1 MPNNPAVKKIFI
13 KTKKQVFSEII
24 GNNNSSLKGEGYD
37 FLELK
42 EYEYGED
49 AKNIDW
55 VISAKMQKP
64 YVKLFHAQKE
74 LNIHI
79 ISFLS
84 GSLFFGTSKFKQEL
98 LANIASLLAFS
109 SIKQGDPFSAHI
121 ANTSLST
128 IIKKSKKFFHV
139 QQMIEQLLHYNL
151 LNQQIDYTAMIH
163 SLYQHIKKR
172 SIIFLLGD
180 FIDTNAIDLKLLAQ
194 KHEVYVIMIRD
205 LFEENPQVL
214 GQISLLDPQ
223 TGESFDGIIDEKS
236 IQRYKTSLKQQ
247 DHQLYAHL
255 QTCGIKTTKIY
266 THEEP
271 LAKLIGVLK

>member
-1 MPNNPAVKKIFI
+1 MQNNPIVKKIFI
-13 KTKKQVFSEII
+13 KTRKQIFSEII

-64 YVKLFHAQKE
+64 YVKCFHAQKE

-79 ISFLS
+79 VSFLS

-98 LANIASLLAFS
+98 LSNIASLLAFS

-121 ANTSLST
+121 ANTSFKT
-128 IIKKSKKFFHV
+128 ITHKSKRFFSV
-139 QQMIEQLLHYNL
+139 QQMIEYLLNYDL
-151 LNQQIDYTAMIH
+151 LNQTIDYQAMIH
-163 SLYQHIKKR
+163 TLYQHIKKR

-180 FIDTNAIDLKLLAQ
+180 FFDTAQIDLRLLAK
-194 KHEVYVIMIRD
+194 KHEVYVIVIRD
-205 LFEENPQVL
+205 QFEEHPKPM
-214 GQISLLDPQ
+214 GQINLLDPQ
-223 TGESFDGIIDEKS
+223 TGEHFDGLMDATS
-236 IQRYKTSLKQQ
+236 IQRYQSLLKQQ
-247 DHQLYAHL
+247 DHLFYEHL